1 MKDVFD
7 QLMDAERRFYG
18 GGEQGHDNNT
28 CSFCK
33 QRFYPEELT
42 EVGEQVIDGR
52 YVETAFACVRC
63 DPTDYD

>member
-18 GGEQGHDNNT
+18 GGDAFSSDEK

-33 QRFYPEELT
+33 RRFPADELT
-42 EVGEQVIDGR
+42 NVGEQLIDGD
-52 YVETAFACVRC
+52 YHGNAVSCVTC
-63 DPTDYD
+63 DPTDHD